1 MNRWLPTPTGLV
13 GKRDSEDAG
22 LLRDPLNERFE
33 PLCSSFLKG
42 GRRLPQRELRDV
54 EIVGCI
60 PETHHAGG
68 EAMHT
73 FAGTPANPP
82 FQLFSQTSCAM
93 IHLGYPNDT
102 TTD

>member
-68 EAMHT
+68 KLCIRLQEARRIRR
-73 FAGTPANPP
+73 
-82 FQLFSQTSCAM
+82 SSCFPKRAV
-93 IHLGYPNDT
+93 P
-102 TTD
+102 